1 MAEVYNASVV
11 LVEKLKLTT
20 QLWLIEL
27 NTPEMKNDLKV

>member
-27 NTPEMKNDLKV
+27 NTLEMKNDLKV